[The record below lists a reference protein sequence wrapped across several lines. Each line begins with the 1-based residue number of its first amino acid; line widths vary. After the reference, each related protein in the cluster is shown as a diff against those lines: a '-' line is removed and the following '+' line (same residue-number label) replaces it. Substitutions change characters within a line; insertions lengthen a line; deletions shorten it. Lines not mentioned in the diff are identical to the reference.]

1 MNLETRPTAE
11 EIKTMLGLEP
21 HPTCGFVAETYRSP
35 LKIPAGALPRAYE
48 SERPYASALY
58 FLVSPEVQIVMH
70 RIRSDQ
76 LYHHYLGDPLEV
88 LMLFPDGTGAVA
100 AVGSDL
106 AAGERPQLFIPGGT
120 FHTSRLL
127 ASGVSFALLASTEW
141 PGVEPPDVEHGNIE
155 ALVAA
160 FPDFRDQMRRFTG

>member
-1 MNLETRPTAE
+1 MSLETRPTAE
-11 EIKTMLGLEP
+11 EIRAMLGLEP

-35 LKIPAGALPRAYE
+35 LNIPAGALPEAYG
-48 SERPYASALY
+48 SDRPYGSALY
-58 FLVSPEVQIVMH
+58 FLVTPEAQIVMH

-100 AVGSDL
+100 AVGSDVV
-106 AAGERPQLFIPGGT
+106 AGERPQLFIPGGT

-127 ASGVSFALLASTEW
+127 ASGGGFALLASTEW

-155 ALVAA
+155 ELFAA
-160 FPDFRDQMRRFTG
+160 YPDVREQIRAFTS